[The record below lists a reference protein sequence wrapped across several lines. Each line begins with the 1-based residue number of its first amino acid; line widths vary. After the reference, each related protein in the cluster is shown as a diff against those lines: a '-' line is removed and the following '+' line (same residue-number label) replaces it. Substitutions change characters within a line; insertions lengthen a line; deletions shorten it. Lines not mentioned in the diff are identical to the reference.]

1 MIEKRQEN
9 GPVKERNSKRECKAD
24 MKNSKRR
31 LLALN
36 LTERGG
42 PICTKENPAS
52 PWGMRW
58 EFAVFSQRE
67 LKKKIKLFPF
77 TVILG
82 QILVTGSKA
91 YQILSSKLMNNIIS
105 PTLSPPWG

>member
-9 GPVKERNSKRECKAD
+9 GPVKERNSKRECKAG

-42 PICTKENPAS
+42 AICTKEPSAS
-52 PWGMRW
+52 PRDD
-58 EFAVFSQRE
+58 
-67 LKKKIKLFPF
+67 I
-77 TVILG
+77 VIG
-82 QILVTGSKA
+82 
-91 YQILSSKLMNNIIS
+91 
-105 PTLSPPWG
+105 